1 MKKVKKEEFF
11 EIDLLEQYNRIL
23 NLEFDGVSNLVNE
36 NVTDI
41 VIEISKKR
49 MLRLKR
55 AISLS
60 FISSCPKN
68 LKLIIRHLGH
78 LQ

>member
-1 MKKVKKEEFF
+1 MKNVKKEEFF

-41 VIEISKKR
+41 VTEISKKR
-49 MLRLKR
+49 MRLKG

-68 LKLIIRHLGH
+68 LKLIIRHLG
-78 LQ
+78 